1 MGATPRWITGIY
13 PALGFEV
20 QIPHGLKGLTGDQ
33 DGPERGVRIALPS
46 SGQIVIFGE
55 PNSAEWSKPA
65 DGLRTIL
72 EHEAC
77 ASSKTE
83 LSPARVGRLNGS
95 KGILVCGQRVIEALL
110 VFRPGG
116 GPIYW
121 LRLETVREHQ
131 SADAV
136 VLANVAATFRLIRWE

>member
-1 MGATPRWITGIY
+1 MDYRIY
-13 PALGFEV
+13 RNPALGFAV
-20 QIPHGLKGLTGDQ
+20 RIPRGLKGLTGDQ
-33 DGPERGVRIALPS
+33 DGPERGIRIVLPS
-46 SGQIVIFGE
+46 SGQIVVFGE

-65 DGLRTIL
+65 DGVRAVL

-77 ASSKTE
+77 ASGKPE
-83 LSPARVGRLNGS
+83 FSPARVGRLDGS
-95 KGILVCGQRVIEALL
+95 KGILVCGERVMEVLL

-136 VLANVAATFRLIRWE
+136 ALAKVAASFRLIRWE